1 MSTSRSEIEEWIQKA
16 HKKGCTHL
24 IIVCDDF
31 SLTDYPVEVFEGED
45 IEKKIEEHGNFKTM
59 QRIMEVYSMKM
70 PLDLQLAERR
80 AWHPD
85 HK

>member
-1 MSTSRSEIEEWIQKA
+1 MSTSRSDIEKWVRRA
-16 HKKGCTHL
+16 HAKGCTHL
-24 IIVCDDF
+24 MVVCDDF
-31 SLTDYPVEVFEGED
+31 DHEDYPVEINEGED
-45 IEKKIEEHGNFKTM
+45 IHKKMEGYNFKNM

>member
-1 MSTSRSEIEEWIQKA
+1 MSTSRSEIEEWVRA
-16 HKKGCTHL
+16 AYKKGCTHL
-24 IIVCDDF
+24 IVVCDDF
-31 SLTDYPVEVFEGED
+31 SLEDFPVEVFEGDD

-59 QRIMEVYSMKM
+59 QRIMEVYSMKL

-85 HK
+85 HT